1 MSQEDG
7 CQYIGPDQD
16 PLIHWPIKYCG
27 CKTLSGKAYCG
38 EHYWTVYA
46 KGTSV
51 NGKRKEKALEKEFE
65 ELIKEA
71 INEETEESEDA

>member
-1 MSQEDG
+1 MSEAHDG

-16 PLIHWPIKYCG
+16 PLKNWPIKYCG

-38 EHYWTVYA
+38 EHYWVVYE

-51 NGKRKEKALEKEFE
+51 NGKRKEKALVKEFE
-65 ELIKEA
+65 QLAKEA
-71 INEETEESEDA
+71 EEETVNE